1 MSNNNSK
8 SFVARGSRKNGA
20 IDRRASQ
27 EKAFIR
33 QEELQSNTPIEEGD
47 DDEGGRGET
56 CQCRLRQKRVS
67 AGEERLPL
75 RTGLARSTVVKG
87 Q

>member
-20 IDRRASQ
+20 IDRRGSQ

-33 QEELQSNTPIEEGD
+33 QEELQSNSSVEEGD
-47 DDEGGRGET
+47 DDEAGRGET
-56 CQCRLRQKRVS
+56 CQSRSRQKRFS
-67 AGEERLPL
+67 AGGEKLPL
-75 RTGLARSTVVKG
+75 RRGLARSTVVKG

>member
-20 IDRRASQ
+20 MGRRESQ

-33 QEELQSNTPIEEGD
+33 QEELQSNTPVEGD

-56 CQCRLRQKRVS
+56 CQSKSRQKRFS
-67 AGEERLPL
+67 AGEKRLPL
-75 RTGLARSTVVKG
+75 RRGLARSTVVKG